1 MSPED
6 EHFNIISGAE
16 ASTDSHYI
24 YNRSRMKNNTL
35 FKDNL
40 MSLLQSNINSQLY
53 CATCQMALAEEG
65 RAVRRNPNTTASP
78 VTQTA
83 MRGLITNPSKEHLFV
98 RTRHR
103 STFCE
108 N

>member
-40 MSLLQSNINSQLY
+40 MSLLQSSINSQLY
-53 CATCQMALAEEG
+53 CATCQMALAKG
-65 RAVRRNPNTTASP
+65 
-78 VTQTA
+78 
-83 MRGLITNPSKEHLFV
+83 GIKGCKEKPKHNSLAGY
-98 RTRHR
+98 TDGDER
-103 STFCE
+103 SNYKSF
-108 N
+108 

>member
-53 CATCQMALAEEG
+53 CATCHMALAEEG
-65 RAVRRNPNTTASP
+65 RAVRRNLFLFEPRWFQTLGRLFNPNRGF
-78 VTQTA
+78 TQA
-83 MRGLITNPSKEHLFV
+83 MGLRNSL
-98 RTRHR
+98 
-103 STFCE
+103 
-108 N
+108 